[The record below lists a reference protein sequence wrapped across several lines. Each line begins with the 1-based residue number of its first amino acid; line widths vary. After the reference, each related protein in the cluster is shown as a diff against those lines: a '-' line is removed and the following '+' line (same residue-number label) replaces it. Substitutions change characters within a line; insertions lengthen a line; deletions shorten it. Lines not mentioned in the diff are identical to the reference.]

1 MQVLVT
7 GSDGFI
13 GKNLLVHLAERG
25 IQNVLKF
32 GRQHKVTDLVQLA
45 GQADAIV
52 HLAGANRIEHGQ
64 DFQRDT
70 VNLTRALCDVLVARV
85 SPVAVYFASSRQVG
99 NGSDYATSKQD
110 AENMLLSVARDEKV
124 SLHIERLPNVF
135 GKWCKPNYNSVVA
148 TFCHNI
154 ARELPVDCHDAFAAI
169 ELAYI
174 DDVCAGICRFLEQVA
189 AGKVIAI
196 GDLPRYRMSVS
207 ELANVLTAFRD
218 GRDRMTTEN
227 VGVSPYRELYATFL
241 SYLPHDD
248 FVRTLPLHEDK
259 RGVFVEMLKTPAAG
273 QFSYFTAGPG
283 VTRGGHYHHTKSEK
297 FLVLQGQARFR
308 FCNIVTGERL
318 EFMTCGDSPAVV
330 DTIPGWTHDI
340 TNLGDSQLLVMLWA
354 SEVFDKDRPDTVPA
368 EIA

>member
-25 IQNVLKF
+25 IKNVLKF
-32 GRQHKVTDLVQLA
+32 GRQHNVDDLVQLA
-45 GQADAIV
+45 RQADVIV

-70 VNLTRALCDVLVARV
+70 VNLTRALCDALATRV

-99 NGSDYATSKQD
+99 NGSDYAASKQE
-110 AENMLLSVARDEKV
+110 AERMLLSVARHAKV
-124 SLHIERLPNVF
+124 TLHIERLPNVF

-148 TFCHNI
+148 TFCHNL
-154 ARELPVDCHDAFAAI
+154 ARELPVDCHDASAAVD
-169 ELAYI
+169 LAYI
-174 DDVCAGICRFLEQVA
+174 DDVCAGISCFIDQASGGRET
-189 AGKVIAI
+189 AI
-196 GDLPRYRMSVS
+196 GELPCYRMSVG

-259 RGVFVEMLKTPAAG
+259 RGVFVEMLKTPSAG

-308 FCNIVTGERL
+308 FRNIVTGEQL
-318 EFMTCGDSPAVV
+318 DFTTYGDSPAVV
-330 DTIPGWTHDI
+330 DTIPGWSHDI
-340 TNLGDSQLLVMLWA
+340 TNIGDSQLLVMLWA
-354 SEVFDKDRPDTVPA
+354 SEVFDRDRPDTVPA
-368 EIA
+368 KIA